1 MNRKADVLPAELA
14 ARNTAGGH
22 VPGEPS
28 MWFFVI
34 GDLFIFVDGIKYN
47 TEATNGAGDG
57 HTFYGEIS
65 PRLSLG
71 KISGA
76 DLSFGPVKDVLLAA
90 TYEFGEDDVDSYLLG
105 PAVDLNIPGFDY
117 FQLNTYLRTTDGRR
131 DGDNVWQITPV
142 WSYTIP
148 VGDSDLVIDGFIDY
162 VYGAHRGMLVHQHQ
176 LGNILIRVEGE
187 RAFSESYVTVAF
199 RRRDE
204 NGALIGMRSYGRY
217 VDVWEKRDGRWA
229 IVHRREV
236 VDWTRSDPAA
246 DDWFDRTPAALR
258 GGRKGNDPS
267 DIIGESH
274 GPI

>member
-1 MNRKADVLPAELA
+1 MTRFALGLSLA
-14 ARNTAGGH
+14 ATLASGQALAADLLQWQDNSLTYLNGIDFKVDPPKQQTVTFEHASGW
-22 VPGEPS
+22 S
-28 MWFFVI
+28 F

-148 VGDSDLVIDGFIDY
+148 VGDSDLVIDGFMD
-162 VYGAHRGMLVHQHQ
+162 
-176 LGNILIRVEGE
+176 
-187 RAFSESYVTVAF
+187 
-199 RRRDE
+199 
-204 NGALIGMRSYGRY
+204 
-217 VDVWEKRDGRWA
+217 W
-229 IVHRREV
+229 V
-236 VDWTRSDPAA
+236 VDNDDSYHANLHFNPQIKYDLAKAMGWGKRFYVGVEYDYWSDKYGI
-246 DDWFDRTPAALR
+246 DDNGFVGSEIL
-258 GGRKGNDPS
+258 GGTDQSAISLLAKA
-267 DIIGESH
+267 H
-274 GPI
+274 F

>member
-1 MNRKADVLPAELA
+1 MSRFALGLSLA
-14 ARNTAGGH
+14 ATLASGQALAADLLQWQDNSLTYLNGIDFKVDPPKQQTVTFEHASGW
-22 VPGEPS
+22 S
-28 MWFFVI
+28 I

-76 DLSFGPVKDVLLAA
+76 DLSFGPIKDVLLAA

-148 VGDSDLVIDGFIDY
+148 VGDSDLVIDGFMD
-162 VYGAHRGMLVHQHQ
+162 
-176 LGNILIRVEGE
+176 
-187 RAFSESYVTVAF
+187 
-199 RRRDE
+199 
-204 NGALIGMRSYGRY
+204 
-217 VDVWEKRDGRWA
+217 W
-229 IVHRREV
+229 V
-236 VDWTRSDPAA
+236 VDNDDSYHANLHFNPQIKYDLAKAMGWGKRFYVGVEYDYWSDKYGI
-246 DDWFDRTPAALR
+246 DDNGFVGSEIL
-258 GGRKGNDPS
+258 GGTDQSAISLLAKA
-267 DIIGESH
+267 H
-274 GPI
+274 F